1 MSVAVIRES
10 MPGGKI
16 ESDRGNGAAKHQLQR
31 RCLDAHS
38 GVQDRHEEILTG
50 AGLLLATLLIMVL
63 SAVLVWF
70 AILRENQVFWTNA
83 GGYPIWLRDLVL
95 WTYIPLLGVAGL
107 SLMALSMACF
117 SRICRSKRFFAV
129 EGLLLLMCWGLLATS
144 GCMAFSNNIANI
156 IEGRDLHFHPAH
168 L

>member
-1 MSVAVIRES
+1 
-10 MPGGKI
+10 MPEGQIGNDRRNGG
-16 ESDRGNGAAKHQLQR
+16 AKHPLQR
-31 RCLDAHS
+31 RWVDVHS
-38 GVQDRHEEILTG
+38 DVQDSHAEILTG
-50 AGLLLATLLIMVL
+50 AGLLLATLLVMVL

-70 AILRENQVFWTNA
+70 AFLRENQVFWTNA

-107 SLMALSMACF
+107 SLMALSMACS

-129 EGLLLLMCWGLLATS
+129 EGLLLLMGWGLLATS
-144 GCMAFSNNIANI
+144 GGIAFSNNIVNI
-156 IEGRDLHFHPAH
+156 IDGRDLHYHPSS

>member
-1 MSVAVIRES
+1 
-10 MPGGKI
+10 MPEGQIGNDRRNGG
-16 ESDRGNGAAKHQLQR
+16 AKHPLQR
-31 RCLDAHS
+31 RWVDVHS
-38 GVQDRHEEILTG
+38 DVQDSHAEILTG
-50 AGLLLATLLIMVL
+50 AGLLLATLLVMVL

-70 AILRENQVFWTNA
+70 AFLRENQVFWTNA

-107 SLMALSMACF
+107 SLMALSMACS

-129 EGLLLLMCWGLLATS
+129 EGLLLLMGWGLLATS
-144 GCMAFSNNIANI
+144 GGIAFSNNIVNI
-156 IEGRDLHFHPAH
+156 IDGRDLHYHPTS

>member
-1 MSVAVIRES
+1 MH
-10 MPGGKI
+10 
-16 ESDRGNGAAKHQLQR
+16 SDA
-31 RCLDAHS
+31 
-38 GVQDRHEEILTG
+38 QDTHAEILTG
-50 AGLLLATLLIMVL
+50 TGLLLATLLIMVL

-129 EGLLLLMCWGLLATS
+129 EGLLLLMCWAVLATS
-144 GCMAFSNNIANI
+144 GYIAFSNNIVNI
-156 IEGRDLHFHPAH
+156 IEGRDLHYHPSS

>member
-1 MSVAVIRES
+1 MH
-10 MPGGKI
+10 
-16 ESDRGNGAAKHQLQR
+16 SD
-31 RCLDAHS
+31 
-38 GVQDRHEEILTG
+38 VQDSHAEILTG
-50 AGLLLATLLIMVL
+50 AGLLLATLLVMVL

-70 AILRENQVFWTNA
+70 AFLRENQVFWTNA

-107 SLMALSMACF
+107 SLMALSMACS

-129 EGLLLLMCWGLLATS
+129 EGLLLLMGWGLLATS
-144 GCMAFSNNIANI
+144 GGIAFSNNIVNI
-156 IEGRDLHFHPAH
+156 IDGRDLHYHPTS